1 VIFVSIGS
9 FDHQGDCVK
18 VRGTAMKE
26 RKRVKGE
33 SASSKKAKQQDHPV
47 EQKSSA
53 EWGERIETGKVIA
66 RGGKKQGRVKGATE
80 QPR

>member
-1 VIFVSIGS
+1 
-9 FDHQGDCVK
+9 
-18 VRGTAMKE
+18 MKE
-26 RKRVKGE
+26 RKRAKGD

-66 RGGKKQGRVKGATE
+66 RGGKNQTSRERGNGTAALVPFHVAHVFNV
-80 QPR
+80 